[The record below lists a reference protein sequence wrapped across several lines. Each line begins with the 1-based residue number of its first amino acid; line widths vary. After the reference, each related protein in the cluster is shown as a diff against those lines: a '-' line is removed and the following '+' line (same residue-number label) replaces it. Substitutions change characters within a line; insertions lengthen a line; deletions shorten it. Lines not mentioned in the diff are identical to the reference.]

1 MREEFVNKRGQ
12 TYIFTDT
19 HFQCK
24 TIPKIKSIP
33 YDKISKIK
41 LNFLDMLYVEG
52 NGTAIEMFIPDKYKS
67 RVKELIGYAKKNP
80 QYFYNNFN
88 FREEFISKLN
98 EITVFTNTGIEYYS
112 ALSEEVIIDYKNME
126 PIVFND
132 FNCIYVQEINKAEV
146 SYTYNDEDKNRIKST
161 IEQINNSLIP
171 NEKTIRCNVCGHI
184 FCYSKADIDRNKQHI
199 DNAKIAALTTAVGAI
214 SGNFAA
220 GAISNQT
227 ANN

>member
-146 SYTYNDEDKNRIKST
+146 SYTYNDEDKNRISGPASYIK
-161 IEQINNSLIP
+161 IENYKGKIGFISPISSCFCENCNR
-171 NEKTIRCNVCGHI
+171 IR
-184 FCYSKADIDRNKQHI
+184 
-199 DNAKIAALTTAVGAI
+199 LT
-214 SGNFAA
+214 
-220 GAISNQT
+220 SNGFLKKCLLVNCT
-227 ANN
+227 VI